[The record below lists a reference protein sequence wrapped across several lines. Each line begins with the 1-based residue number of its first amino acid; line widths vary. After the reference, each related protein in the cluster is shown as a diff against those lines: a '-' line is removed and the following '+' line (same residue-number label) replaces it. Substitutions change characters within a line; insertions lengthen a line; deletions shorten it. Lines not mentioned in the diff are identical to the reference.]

1 MNNWKKMTFVLALA
15 AGLCGGAWAQDGA
28 HRDGDRDRD
37 DQQWGNRDRDPDGR
51 YRNDPNYQYRNGQW
65 VYVAHR
71 PWDGNHYGPTGGYGW
86 YNYAH
91 QIGYND
97 GVNDGRIDRRFNRGY
112 RPERDGNFKHA
123 DHGYDRY
130 YGDKGAYREAYRD
143 GYLAGYRSGFGRW

>member
-1 MNNWKKMTFVLALA
+1 MNNWKKMTFVVALV
-15 AGLCGGAWAQDGA
+15 AGLCGGAWAQDGD
-28 HRDGDRDRD
+28 HHDGS
-37 DQQWGNRDRDPDGR
+37 WGGYYASGPH
-51 YRNDPNYQYRNGQW
+51 
-65 VYVAHR
+65 A
-71 PWDGNHYGPTGGYGW
+71 YGPAEGYGW

-143 GYLAGYRSGFGRW
+143 GYLEGYRSGFGRW